1 MKPAV
6 PRGIATTLGGA
17 PPHRRPLEHLF
28 REDQGG
34 DSMKGR
40 WRILLA
46 ALGGLTLLGFARPLR
61 AQNTVTRLWEDTRTH
76 QVFTEP
82 GRHRVPFNFTGGVDA
97 NAIEQKVEER
107 THDQMRA
114 AVAETAAQERYDNSQ
129 VNKQIT
135 DMQPAWKNYIS
146 SFQNKFRI
154 GTLVYLDYAMYT
166 HPGFGPQF
174 SENFNPPGPGNEYF
188 NSFDVSRV
196 YLNTYFTPTDDVLFR
211 FTPEIYRANGNNG
224 SPATN
229 NTKIGK
235 ITGVGSNLDG
245 DLNVRLKY
253 SYIQYHGLL
262 DSIAPLKGG
271 NVTFGAQPNPFIPW
285 EEDLYQYRFV
295 NLVPWNY
302 ISLSSSQIGLQ
313 WSGPIKDEEG
323 ALTYL
328 DYGFGVY
335 DNGSFRTPEQTDT
348 KQVMAKG
355 SIYPFGASWRFQG
368 LGVTGFYNYGFGD
381 VAPDTVTTA
390 SALKQNKANFQRV
403 AGLLHYST
411 EEWSVAG
418 EYDWGR
424 NAFTLGNLFSGS
436 GPNDAFGTAT
446 GTALA
451 APKNPTFAGNTCST
465 ATPCYGIFGTYGP
478 QVAAYRAF
486 LHNGR
491 PNLEGF
497 DFFGHFHVP
506 GTKLTAF
513 GMFQW
518 FLPNTHVSMDPLDF
532 RRYVV
537 GVSYQIN
544 EFVRL
549 AVDDQNLSFYH
560 GQFGLPISKLS
571 QSNYVGGSTF
581 NGRKLP
587 KTPSLVIPK

>member
-1 MKPAV
+1 
-6 PRGIATTLGGA
+6 
-17 PPHRRPLEHLF
+17 
-28 REDQGG
+28 
-34 DSMKGR
+34 MKGR

-229 NTKIGK
+229 NTKIGR

-253 SYIQYHGLL
+253 GYIQYHGLL

-271 NVTFGAQPNPFIPW
+271 NVTFGAH
-285 EEDLYQYRFV
+285 
-295 NLVPWNY
+295 
-302 ISLSSSQIGLQ
+302 
-313 WSGPIKDEEG
+313 
-323 ALTYL
+323 
-328 DYGFGVY
+328 
-335 DNGSFRTPEQTDT
+335 DNGSFRSQEQTNT
-348 KQVMAKG
+348 KQVMARG
-355 SIYPFGASWRFQG
+355 TIYPFGAHWRYDG
-368 LGVTGFYNYGFGD
+368 LGMTGFFNYGYGNT
-381 VAPDTVTTA
+381 APDSINLPTPLKA
-390 SALKQNKANFQRV
+390 SNAHFERIA
-403 AGLLHYST
+403 ALLHYSAET
-411 EEWSVAG
+411 WNLAG
-418 EYDWGR
+418 EFDYGQ
-424 NAFTLGNLFSGS
+424 NAFNLGNLF
-436 GPNDAFGTAT
+436 
-446 GTALA
+446 
-451 APKNPTFAGNTCST
+451 
-465 ATPCYGIFGTYGP
+465 
-478 QVAAYRAF
+478 
-486 LHNGR
+486 
-491 PNLEGF
+491 
-497 DFFGHFHVP
+497 
-506 GTKLTAF
+506 
-513 GMFQW
+513 
-518 FLPNTHVSMDPLDF
+518 
-532 RRYVV
+532 
-537 GVSYQIN
+537 
-544 EFVRL
+544 
-549 AVDDQNLSFYH
+549 
-560 GQFGLPISKLS
+560 
-571 QSNYVGGSTF
+571 
-581 NGRKLP
+581 
-587 KTPSLVIPK
+587 